1 MPESIQKA
9 DEFVRL
15 HAREVNPEFLP
26 KYHVTPPVGWINDPN
41 GFCHWRGQ
49 YHMFCQFYPYRPVWG
64 PMHWGHWVSRDL
76 VRWDW
81 VGVALA
87 PDSPFDDQGCFS
99 GTALPD
105 GDRLILMYTGVHKN
119 ADGVSV
125 QEQCIAETTDGVHFT
140 KWACNPVIGAKDL
153 PEGSSPRDFRDPK
166 IMRTDAGY
174 RAIVANKGET
184 NGRQLSFSSS
194 DLKHWTCD
202 GVFLEGIG
210 DMPECPD
217 YFELDGKNVMITCA
231 IGMQLDGLRFPGT
244 QPVVY
249 ITGRESGGRLVPEVL
264 ETVDHGREFYAPET
278 VLTPDGR
285 RVIVGWLNMWGCETP
300 TQKLGHGWC
309 GMYTIPRELS
319 VRGGYLYQKP
329 LEELKSLRGE
339 EFGVRGVQV
348 DGETEIDGLNGRH
361 YELTLDITPTEGN
374 VEIRLMRT
382 GGEYFAVRYNPA
394 TRIIE
399 CDRTRGGHK
408 LGDENTGDTGAV
420 MRANVPGARRDLHL
434 DIFVDTCS
442 VEVFVN
448 GGAATLSMLNYPKGD
463 AQGISFAGRFAID
476 ELNKWELA

>member
-15 HAREVNPEFLP
+15 HAREVNHEFLP

-244 QPVVY
+244 QPAVY

-264 ETVDHGREFYAPET
+264 EAVDHGREFYAPET

-319 VRGGYLYQKP
+319 VRGGHLYQKP

-348 DGETEIDGLNGRH
+348 DGEAEIDGLNGRH

-408 LGDENTGDTGAV
+408 LGDENTGDTGAI
-420 MRANVPGARRDLHL
+420 MRAEVPGARRDLHL

-448 GGAATLSMLNYPKGD
+448 GGAATLSMLNYPKGG